1 MYARRLGY
9 STSSP
14 YVSLSIVS
22 CTRKPV
28 ACNCSSISLDSKNLK
43 IQRNLVPPQFV
54 LMNGFFSN
62 VEREQQSTAGPEHSF
77 EFQKCLRQFLR
88 CEVNNRVEG
97 GNGSAGIIRYFER
110 QHVALK
116 KLNFW
121 CESSSKFDHAR

>member
-1 MYARRLGY
+1 
-9 STSSP
+9 
-14 YVSLSIVS
+14 
-22 CTRKPV
+22 
-28 ACNCSSISLDSKNLK
+28 
-43 IQRNLVPPQFV
+43 
-54 LMNGFFSN
+54 MNGFFPN
-62 VEREQQSTAGPEHSF
+62 VEREQQSTAGPEHSS

-121 CESSSKFDHAR
+121 ASSSCAVTSQCRTRQPRTISGSARHGQDHIPHHRSVLI

>member
-62 VEREQQSTAGPEHSF
+62 VEREQQSTAGPEH
-77 EFQKCLRQFLR
+77 
-88 CEVNNRVEG
+88 G
-97 GNGSAGIIRYFER
+97 GNASAGIIRSFER

-116 KLNFW
+116 ELNFW
-121 CESSSKFDHAR
+121 CESLSKFD